1 MDSTTYIIAFIAV
14 ATAATFLTRV
24 IPFLFLSRH
33 HEHPLLLHIGRYL
46 PAAVMALLVVVFL
59 IRSANWTAPAFGA
72 DALIPCALVVVLHLW
87 RRNALLSIV
96 AGTAAYM
103 AIQQSGLL
111 NL

>member
-1 MDSTTYIIAFIAV
+1 MDKVTYILAFIAV
-14 ATAATFLTRV
+14 ATVATFATRA

-46 PAAVMALLVVVFL
+46 PAAVMSLLVVVFL
-59 IRSANWTAPAFGA
+59 VKSAKWSAPAFGA
-72 DALIPCALVVVLHLW
+72 DALLPCMVVVVLHLW

-103 AIQQSGLL
+103 FIQQSSLITL
-111 NL
+111 

>member
-1 MDSTTYIIAFIAV
+1 MDSTAYILSFIVV

-46 PAAVMALLVVVFL
+46 PAAVMALLVIVFL
-59 IRSANWTAPAFGA
+59 LRSANWTAPAFGA
-72 DALIPCALVVVLHLW
+72 DALVPCVLVIALHLW

-96 AGTAAYM
+96 GGTAAYM
-103 AIQQSGLL
+103 TIQQSGLFGI
-111 NL
+111 